1 MQEVRQ
7 GREIVIKE
15 TMTPKQRVDAAIKL
29 EPYDRVPVAPLMDV
43 MFPSQ
48 HKGMTVAYGMS
59 HWKDGFQA
67 IVDVFDE
74 VGGWDAM
81 ILPGYSLAL
90 TPRVAS
96 GVTVSLGSGGYR
108 FPGQDDAV
116 SENSQPQYEEREQL
130 TVEDYDEIIKLGWQ
144 GFAEKNRERFTSFSP
159 DQIIAWTQ
167 RQTEHYTTEGETWA
181 ERGIP
186 SLCGAIVE
194 SPLMF
199 LSTKRSLTSFTM
211 DLHRIPDK
219 VEAAMDAMVDGF
231 TEDAIGAARL
241 TGIPGVMLILERG
254 GGFYYPLKIFERFE
268 FPYMKKMTEAFAAEG
283 LLTVM
288 HFDQDWTLNLPYLRE
303 LPAKMCVAELDST
316 TDIFKAKE
324 ILKDHMCIAGDVP
337 ASLSAIGTPEDIETY
352 CKKLIDIVGKDTGF
366 ILSSGCT
373 VPADAKFENF
383 KAMID
388 TPKSYLPAH

>member
-1 MQEVRQ
+1 
-7 GREIVIKE
+7 VIKE
-15 TMTPKQRVDAAIKL
+15 TMTSRERVEAAIKL

-43 MFPSQ
+43 MFPSR
-48 HKGMTVAYGMS
+48 HKGMTVAYGIS
-59 HWKDGFQA
+59 HMREGFRA

-90 TPRVAS
+90 TPRVGS
-96 GVTVSLGSGGYR
+96 GVMVALGSGGYR
-108 FPGQDDAV
+108 FPGQDPAV
-116 SENSQPQYEEREQL
+116 SEDSQPQYEEREQL
-130 TVEDYDEIIKLGWQ
+130 TIEDYDDIIKLGWS
-144 GFAEKNRERFTSFSP
+144 GFAEKHRQRFTPFSP
-159 DQIIAWTQ
+159 DQIIAWTK
-167 RQTEHYTTEGETWA
+167 RQTEQYTREGQTWD
-181 ERGIP
+181 ERGTP

-199 LSTKRSLTSFTM
+199 LSTKRSLTCFTM

-219 VEAAMDAMVDGF
+219 VQAVMDAVVDEF
-231 TEDAIGAARL
+231 TADAIEAARL

-288 HFDQDWTLNLPYLRE
+288 HFDQDWTLNLPYLTE
-303 LPAKMCVAELDST
+303 LPKKMCVVELDST

-337 ASLSAIGTPEDIETY
+337 ASLSSIGTPKEMERY
-352 CKKLIDIVGKDTGF
+352 CRKLIDIVGKDSGF

-383 KAMID
+383 KMMID
-388 TPKSYLPAH
+388 TAKNYVPAH

>member
-1 MQEVRQ
+1 MTS
-7 GREIVIKE
+7 RE
-15 TMTPKQRVDAAIKL
+15 RVEAAIKL

-43 MFPSQ
+43 MFASR
-48 HKGMTVAYGMS
+48 HKGMTVAYGIS
-59 HWKDGFQA
+59 HIREGFRA

-81 ILPGYSLAL
+81 ILPGYSLPL
-90 TPRVAS
+90 TSRVAS
-96 GVTVSLGSGGYR
+96 GIWAALAMSYKN
-108 FPGQDDAV
+108 PGQDPAV
-116 SENSQPQYEEREQL
+116 SMDSQPQYEERERL
-130 TVEDYDEIIKLGWQ
+130 IIEDYDEIINLGWG
-144 GFAEKNRERFTSFSP
+144 GFAEKNRERFTPFAP
-159 DQIIAWTQ
+159 DQIIAWTK
-167 RQTEHYTTEGETWA
+167 RQAEQYTREGETWA

-199 LSTKRSLTSFTM
+199 LSTVRSLTSFTM

-219 VEAAMDAMVDGF
+219 VQAAMDAMVDEF
-231 TEDAIGAARL
+231 AAEAIEAARL
-241 TGIPGVMLILERG
+241 TGIPGVMLVLERG

-283 LLTVM
+283 LLTVL
-288 HFDQDWTLNLPYLRE
+288 HFDQDWTLNLPYFTD
-303 LPAKMCVAELDST
+303 LPRKMCIAELDST

-337 ASLSAIGTPEDIETY
+337 ASLSSIGTPEEMERY
-352 CKKLIDIVGKDTGF
+352 CRKLIDIVGKDTGF

-383 KAMID
+383 KMMID
-388 TPKSYLPAH
+388 TAKNYLPAH

>member
-1 MQEVRQ
+1 MIR
-7 GREIVIKE
+7 E
-15 TMTPKQRVDAAIKL
+15 TMTPGERVEAAIKL

-43 MFPSQ
+43 MFPCRR
-48 HKGMTVAYGMS
+48 KGMTVAYGIS
-59 HWKDGFQA
+59 HWREGFQA
-67 IVDVFDE
+67 IVDIFDE

-90 TPRVAS
+90 TPTVAS
-96 GVTVSLGSGGYR
+96 GVTVALGTGDYR
-108 FPGQDDAV
+108 FPGQDPAV
-116 SENSQPQYEEREQL
+116 SENSQPQYAEREQL
-130 TVEDYDEIIKLGWQ
+130 TAEDYDEIINLGWS
-144 GFAEKNRERFTSFSP
+144 GFAEKHRERFTPFSP

-167 RQTEHYTTEGETWA
+167 RQTEHYTREGETWA

-199 LSTKRSLTSFTM
+199 LSTKRSLTAFTM

-219 VEAAMDAMVDGF
+219 VQAAMDAMVDGF
-231 TEDAIGAARL
+231 IQGAIEGARL
-241 TGIPGVMLILERG
+241 TRIPGVMLVLERG

-268 FPYMKKMTEAFAAEG
+268 FPYMKKMVEAFAAEG

-288 HFDQDWTLNLPYLRE
+288 HFDQDWTLNLPYLTD
-303 LPAKMCVAELDST
+303 LPRGKCVCELDST

-324 ILKDHMCIAGDVP
+324 ILKDHICIMGDVP
-337 ASLSAIGTPEDIETY
+337 ASLAAIGTPGDTEAY
-352 CKKLIDIVGKDTGF
+352 CKKLIDVVGDGGGF

-383 KAMID
+383 KTMID
-388 TPKSYLPAH
+388 TAKGYLPAR

>member
-1 MQEVRQ
+1 MKKAMTS
-7 GREIVIKE
+7 KE
-15 TMTPKQRVDAAIKL
+15 RVKAAIKL

-43 MFPSQ
+43 MFPSR
-48 HKGMTVAYGMS
+48 HKGMTVAHGIS
-59 HWKDGFQA
+59 HWREGFQA
-67 IVDVFDE
+67 IVNVFDE

-90 TPRVAS
+90 TPSVGS
-96 GVTVSLGSGGYR
+96 GIMVSLGSGRYR
-108 FPGQDDAV
+108 FPGQDPAV
-116 SENSQPQYEEREQL
+116 SVDSQPQYDERELL
-130 TVEDYDEIIKLGWQ
+130 TAEDYDEIIKLGWS
-144 GFAEKNRERFTSFSP
+144 GFAEKNRKRFTPFAP
-159 DQIIAWTQ
+159 EDIISWTR
-167 RQTEHYTTEGETWA
+167 RQTAHYIKEGETWA
-181 ERGIP
+181 ERGTP
-186 SLCGAIVE
+186 SLCGAIIE

-199 LSTKRSLTSFTM
+199 LSTKRSLIAFTM

-219 VEAAMDAMVDGF
+219 VEAAMDAVVDEF
-231 TEDAIGAARL
+231 IAEAIEAARL

-268 FPYMKKMTEAFAAEG
+268 FPYMKKMVEAFTAEG

-288 HFDQDWTLNLPYLRE
+288 HFDQDWTLNLPYLKE
-303 LPAKMCVAELDST
+303 LPKKMCICELDST

-324 ILKDHMCIAGDVP
+324 ILKDHMCIMGDVP
-337 ASLSAIGTPEDIETY
+337 ASLTSIGTPEEMETY

-373 VPADAKFENF
+373 VPADARFENF

-388 TPKSYLPAH
+388 TARNYLIAS

>member
-1 MQEVRQ
+1 MIR
-7 GREIVIKE
+7 E
-15 TMTPKQRVDAAIKL
+15 TMTPGERVEAAIKL
-29 EPYDRVPVAPLMDV
+29 QPYDRVPVAPLMDV
-43 MFPSQ
+43 MFPCRR
-48 HKGMTVAYGMS
+48 KGMTVAHGIS
-59 HWKDGFQA
+59 HWKEGFQA
-67 IVDVFDE
+67 IVDIFDE

-90 TPRVAS
+90 TPTVAS
-96 GVTVSLGSGGYR
+96 GVTVALGTGDYR

-116 SENSQPQYEEREQL
+116 SENSQPQYAEREQL
-130 TVEDYDEIIKLGWQ
+130 TAEDYDEIINLGWS
-144 GFAEKNRERFTSFSP
+144 GFADKHRERFTPFSP

-167 RQTEHYTTEGETWA
+167 RKTEHYTKEGETWA
-181 ERGIP
+181 EHGIP

-199 LSTKRSLTSFTM
+199 LSTKRSLTAFTM
-211 DLHRIPDK
+211 DLHRIPDQ

-231 TEDAIGAARL
+231 IEGAIGAARL
-241 TGIPGVMLILERG
+241 TKIPGVMLVLERG

-268 FPYMKKMTEAFAAEG
+268 FPYMKKMVEAFAAEG

-288 HFDQDWTLNLPYLRE
+288 HFDQDWTLNLPYLTD
-303 LPAKMCVAELDST
+303 LPRGKCVCELDST

-324 ILKDHMCIAGDVP
+324 ILKDHMCIMGDVP
-337 ASLSAIGTPEDIETY
+337 ASLSAIGTPEDMEAY
-352 CKKLIDIVGKDTGF
+352 CKKLIDVVGDGGGF

-383 KAMID
+383 KTMID
-388 TPKSYLPAH
+388 IAKGYLPAR

>member
-1 MQEVRQ
+1 M
-7 GREIVIKE
+7 KK
-15 TMTPKQRVDAAIKL
+15 TMTSRERVEAAIKL

-43 MFPSQ
+43 MFPSR
-48 HKGMTVAYGMS
+48 HKGMTVAHGLS
-59 HWKDGFQA
+59 HWREGFQA

-90 TPRVAS
+90 TPTVGA
-96 GVTVSLGSGGYR
+96 GVMATLGSGRYK
-108 FPGQDDAV
+108 FPGQDAAV
-116 SENSQPQYEEREQL
+116 SVDSQPQYEERELL
-130 TVEDYDEIIKLGWQ
+130 TVEDYDEIIKLGWSK
-144 GFAEKNRERFTSFSP
+144 FAGKNRERFTPFSP
-159 DQIIAWTQ
+159 EDIISWTR
-167 RQTEHYTTEGETWA
+167 RQTAHYTKEKETWA
-181 ERGIP
+181 ERGIT

-199 LSTKRSLTSFTM
+199 FSTKRSLISFTM

-219 VEAAMDAMVDGF
+219 VEAAMDAVVDEF
-231 TEDAIGAARL
+231 IAEAIAATRL

-268 FPYMKKMTEAFAAEG
+268 FPYIKKMVEAFAAEG
-283 LLTVM
+283 LLTVL
-288 HFDQDWTLNLPYLRE
+288 HFDQDWTLNLPYLKE
-303 LPAKMCVAELDST
+303 LPKKMCICELDST

-324 ILKDHMCIAGDVP
+324 ILGSHICVMGDVP
-337 ASLSAIGTPEDIETY
+337 ASLSSIGTPEEMEVY
-352 CKKLIDIVGKDTGF
+352 CKKLIDIVGRDTGF

-373 VPADAKFENF
+373 IPADAKFENF

-388 TPKSYLPAH
+388 TAKHYLPTR

>member
-1 MQEVRQ
+1 MM
-7 GREIVIKE
+7 KE
-15 TMTPKQRVDAAIKL
+15 TMTPKERVEAAIKL

-48 HKGMTVAYGMS
+48 HKGMTVAYGIS
-59 HWKDGFQA
+59 RWKEGFQA
-67 IVDVFDE
+67 IVDVFHE

-96 GVTVSLGSGGYR
+96 GVTVALSTGDYR
-108 FPGQDDAV
+108 FPGQDARI
-116 SENSQPQYEEREQL
+116 SEDSQPQYEEREQL
-130 TVEDYDEIIKLGWQ
+130 TIEDYDEIIKLGWQ
-144 GFAEKNRERFTSFSP
+144 GFAEKNRERFIPFTP
-159 DQIIAWTQ
+159 EQIIAWTEK
-167 RQTEHYTTEGETWA
+167 QTEHYIRERETWDKL
-181 ERGIP
+181 GIP

-219 VEAAMDAMVDGF
+219 VQAAMDAVVDEF
-231 TEDAIGAARL
+231 IADAIEAARL
-241 TGIPGVMLILERG
+241 TGIPGVMLVLERG
-254 GGFYYPLKIFERFE
+254 GGFYYPLRIFERFE

-288 HFDQDWTLNLPYLRE
+288 HFDQDWTLNLPYLTE
-303 LPAKMCVAELDST
+303 LPEKMCIAELDST

-337 ASLSAIGTPEDIETY
+337 ASLSAIGTPEEIEAY
-352 CKKLIDIVGKDTGF
+352 CKRLIDVIGKDTGF
-366 ILSSGCT
+366 ILSSGCS
-373 VPADAKFENF
+373 VPANAKFENF

-388 TPKSYLPAH
+388 TAKNYLPAH

>member
-1 MQEVRQ
+1 MR
-7 GREIVIKE
+7 E
-15 TMTPKQRVDAAIKL
+15 TMTPGERVEAAIKL

-43 MFPSQ
+43 MFPCRR
-48 HKGMTVAYGMS
+48 KGMTVAHGIS
-59 HWKDGFQA
+59 HWKEGFQA
-67 IVDVFDE
+67 IVDIFDE

-90 TPRVAS
+90 TPTVAS
-96 GVTVSLGSGGYR
+96 GVTVALGTGDYR
-108 FPGQDDAV
+108 FPGQDPAV
-116 SENSQPQYEEREQL
+116 SENSQPQYAEREQL
-130 TVEDYDEIIKLGWQ
+130 TAEDYDEIINLGWS
-144 GFAEKNRERFTSFSP
+144 GFAEKHRERFTPFSP

-167 RQTEHYTTEGETWA
+167 RQTEHYTKEGETWA
-181 ERGIP
+181 EHGIP

-199 LSTKRSLTSFTM
+199 LSTKRSLTAFTM
-211 DLHRIPDK
+211 DLHRIPDQ

-231 TEDAIGAARL
+231 IEGAIGAARL
-241 TGIPGVMLILERG
+241 TKIPGVMLVLERG

-268 FPYMKKMTEAFAAEG
+268 FPYMKKMVEAFAAEG

-288 HFDQDWTLNLPYLRE
+288 HFDQDWTLNLPYLTD
-303 LPAKMCVAELDST
+303 LPRGKCVCELDST

-324 ILKDHMCIAGDVP
+324 ILKDHMCIMGDVP
-337 ASLSAIGTPEDIETY
+337 ASLSAIGTPEDMEAY
-352 CKKLIDIVGKDTGF
+352 CKKLIDVVGDGGGF

-383 KAMID
+383 KTMID
-388 TPKSYLPAH
+388 IAKGYLPAR

>member
-1 MQEVRQ
+1 MIR
-7 GREIVIKE
+7 E
-15 TMTPKQRVDAAIKL
+15 TMTPGERVEAAIKL
-29 EPYDRVPVAPLMDV
+29 QPYDRVPVAPLMDV
-43 MFPSQ
+43 MFPCRR
-48 HKGMTVAYGMS
+48 KGMTVAHGIS
-59 HWKDGFQA
+59 HWKEGFQA
-67 IVDVFDE
+67 IVDIFDE

-90 TPRVAS
+90 TPTVAS
-96 GVTVSLGSGGYR
+96 GVTVALGTGDYR

-116 SENSQPQYEEREQL
+116 SENSQPQYAEREQL
-130 TVEDYDEIIKLGWQ
+130 TAEDYDEIINLGWS
-144 GFAEKNRERFTSFSP
+144 GFADKHRERFTPFSP

-167 RQTEHYTTEGETWA
+167 RQTEHYTKEGETWA
-181 ERGIP
+181 EHGIP

-199 LSTKRSLTSFTM
+199 LSTKRSLTAFTM
-211 DLHRIPDK
+211 DLHRIPDQ

-231 TEDAIGAARL
+231 IEGAIGAARL
-241 TGIPGVMLILERG
+241 TKIPGVMLVLERG

-268 FPYMKKMTEAFAAEG
+268 FPYMKKMVEAFAAEG

-288 HFDQDWTLNLPYLRE
+288 HFDQDWTLNLPYLTD
-303 LPAKMCVAELDST
+303 LPRGKCVCELDST

-324 ILKDHMCIAGDVP
+324 ILKDHMCIMGDVP
-337 ASLSAIGTPEDIETY
+337 ASLSAIGTPEDMEAY
-352 CKKLIDIVGKDTGF
+352 CKKLIDVVGDGGGF

-383 KAMID
+383 KTMID
-388 TPKSYLPAH
+388 IAKGYLPAR